1 MRLLLS
7 AAGEFLSLETVM
19 SEKRAFK
26 SLVFRGMRTTN
37 QDMLLVAVIKL
48 RLITNKR
55 QEGLVTFEAEH
66 HTVFINGDTGNL
78 VPPHLTAESQEWVKY
93 EHHQNECIAYAREI
107 VPDAHPLV
115 ARGWKALPSHVWEV
129 H

>member
-7 AAGEFLSLETVM
+7 AAGDFLSLETIM
-19 SEKRAFK
+19 SQRRAFK

-37 QDMLLVAVIKL
+37 QDMLLIAVIKL
-48 RLITNKR
+48 RAITNKR

-93 EHHQNECIAYAREI
+93 EAHQNECIAYAREI
-107 VPDAHPLV
+107 VPRPM
-115 ARGWKALPSHVWEV
+115 RTP
-129 H
+129 